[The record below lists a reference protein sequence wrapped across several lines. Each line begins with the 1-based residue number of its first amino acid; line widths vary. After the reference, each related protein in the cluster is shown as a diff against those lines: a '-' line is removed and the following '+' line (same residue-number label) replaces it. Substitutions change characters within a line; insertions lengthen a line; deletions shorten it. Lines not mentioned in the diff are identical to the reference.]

1 MRPAPVRQKVP
12 PLPHGDGAGRVRVH
26 RCPDAHGGGHGQKHV
41 VSLSPQGAAHL
52 LRRTGAQQPPAVQHG
67 GVGGQRQRL
76 LQPVL
81 RQQHGNAQLPVQPP
95 HGLQKV
101 GGGDGIQLAGGL
113 VQYQQPRLSAGQL
126 VHPPVEPVLYAEERR
141 HLRHPAADG
150 GRVIAQTF
158 QPEGQLVPHLVG
170 DGLLLRGLQHEA
182 DIRRLAAGQLLQRLP
197 IEPHAALHRPVGAQG
212 RLQLPQEGGL
222 AAAGGAAQHPE
233 FALPDGQLYVR
244 QRRARLLRIGEAIV
258 LQPHQLRHDDPLPS
272 V

>member
-1 MRPAPVRQKVP
+1 MGSSWLVGSSSISSRG
-12 PLPHGDGAGRVRVH
+12 LHH
-26 RCPDAHGGGHGQKHV
+26 HH
-41 VSLSPQGAAHL
+41 
-52 LRRTGAQQPPAVQHG
+52 
-67 GVGGQRQRL
+67 GGQRQQL
-76 LQPVL
+76 L
-81 RQQHGNAQLPVQPP
+81 
-95 HGLQKV
+95 
-101 GGGDGIQLAGGL
+101 
-113 VQYQQPRLSAGQL
+113 LSAGQL

-150 GRVIAQTF
+150 GRIIAQTL

-170 DGLLLRGLQHEA
+170 DGLLLRRLQHEA
-182 DIRRLAAGQLLQRLP
+182 DIRRLTAGRQLLQRLP